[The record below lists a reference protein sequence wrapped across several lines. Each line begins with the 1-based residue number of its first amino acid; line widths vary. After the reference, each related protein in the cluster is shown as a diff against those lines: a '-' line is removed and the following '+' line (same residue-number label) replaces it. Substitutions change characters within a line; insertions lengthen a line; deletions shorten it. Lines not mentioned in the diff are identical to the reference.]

1 MLVRPSLVHFR
12 TVTAPTARGA
22 WAAGPPIVAAA
33 GAVSQPA
40 ARRDSDCHNL
50 SHLLLLHPLT
60 RPYISL
66 PARAAEVA
74 VAQVIHSTRLA
85 SIQHSPGL
93 IP

>member
-1 MLVRPSLVHFR
+1 MLVRPSLLHFR
-12 TVTAPTARGA
+12 TVTAPMASSA

-40 ARRDSDCHNL
+40 ARLDSDCHKL
-50 SHLLLLHPLT
+50 SHFLLLHLLT

-66 PARAAEVA
+66 LARAAEVA

-93 IP
+93 VH